1 VKGLAD
7 VQLEH
12 GYTRIA
18 NDILENLATIKLS
31 PTQYRI
37 LFLVWRYT
45 YGFKRK
51 EHDLSLTFLSNA
63 TGCDKRQIQREL
75 KTLEEKKIIFQD
87 IKTGS
92 YRKISFNKNHE
103 EWVGKT
109 AIGEITI
116 GEIDNGGIVNTAIG
130 ETVNTT
136 IGEIDNQERK
146 YLKKNI
152 KKDTTTTVV
161 ENPVNYFEQVLCRLS
176 EIQMNKLYAWQDD
189 FGGQAEIVNEAI
201 RLADDKNKRYFG
213 FVEFLL
219 KEWHNNKLSSVERIR
234 VYEQEKFNKQ
244 KTPRKGSFNKPTRT
258 ELVPGWYNKPDSEPQ
273 QEQLTPEA
281 QAKQK
286 ALEEKLKKFKKEPTQ

>member
-7 VQLEH
+7 VQLEN

-18 NDILENLATIKLS
+18 NDILENMATIKLS

-75 KTLEEKKIIFQD
+75 KNLEERKVIFQD
-87 IKTGS
+87 IKNGS
-92 YRKISFNKNHE
+92 YRKISFNKNHG
-103 EWVGKT
+103 EWIGKT
-109 AIGEITI
+109 AIGETTI
-116 GEIDNGGIVNTAIG
+116 GEIVNTAIG
-130 ETVNTT
+130 ETVNAT

-146 YLKKNI
+146 YLKKII
-152 KKDTTTTVV
+152 KKDTTTTAI

-176 EIQMNKLYAWQDD
+176 TIQMNKLYTWQDD

-201 RLADDKNKRYFG
+201 RMADDKNKRYFG

-219 KEWHNNKLSSVERIR
+219 KEWHNNNLSSVERIR

-244 KTPRKGSFNKPTRT
+244 KPPRKGSYSKPTRT
-258 ELVPGWYNKPDSEPQ
+258 ELVPEWYNKPDGEPK
-273 QEQLTPEA
+273 QEQLTPEE